1 MMRAFANMIRDDGAA
16 AMVEY
21 AIIAAGIALPIIA
34 IGVAISAAC
43 GVTLNQTATGLTSL
57 GQSPP

>member
-1 MMRAFANMIRDDGAA
+1 MIRDDGAA
-16 AMVEY
+16 ALVEY